1 MEDLTDVRREGS
13 AREFFSVLFRRKWIL
28 AFVFLGTVGVVVTV
42 DSLTPTMYES
52 TAQLLLSRGQAE
64 SAFSPRWR
72 LLTWEEEVT
81 SELETVRSA
90 HVLQMAQKLLDER
103 GAVDSEGKPIV
114 IRPGQVSAVT
124 MGKSSV
130 IYIRARSADP
140 RTSQETVRAVA
151 QAYSDFRR
159 SVRGVPELEAYF
171 REEIETVRRRLE
183 DWDQR
188 RADYMNAE
196 AFSRINDERYNL
208 LEVRRS
214 AEIDLGRVRTDL
226 AAEQARIEVLRA
238 MLVEVQ
244 RNPEMNIYAFSHP
257 ATRDDQVMF
266 EIKQELVRRQ
276 AAYLQA
282 RATYQD
288 DYPEVLSLKDQVD
301 QLRAVLLSEVEA
313 YVRHLE
319 AKVEVNRAKEESI
332 LNTLAYV
339 DAEIASFPRKE
350 AGLAAYDRMIQSL
363 ESAFSAMVSKQV
375 QARLEKV
382 GSSDWNVLIL
392 QPAGEPQPQRLN
404 DVVRLALIPAI
415 GLIVATALA
424 FIADGLDHSIK
435 DAIDA
440 ERRLNLPVLGSL
452 GRMR

>member
-1 MEDLTDVRREGS
+1 MDENMDVRREGS
-13 AREFFSVLFRRKWIL
+13 AREFFSVLFRRKWIVIC
-28 AFVFLGTVGVVVTV
+28 VFLGAVAMVVAA
-42 DSLTPTMYES
+42 DSLTPTTHES

-64 SAFSPRWR
+64 SAFSPRMM

-90 HVLQMAQKLLDER
+90 HVLQMAQKLLDE
-103 GAVDSEGKPIV
+103 GGVVDSDGNRIV
-114 IRPGQVSAVT
+114 IQPGQVSAVT

-130 IYIRARSADP
+130 IYVRARSTDP
-140 RTSQETVRAVA
+140 RTAQETVRAVA

-159 SVRGVPELEAYF
+159 TVRGVPELEAYF

-188 RADYMNAE
+188 RADFMSAE
-196 AFSRINDERYNL
+196 SFTRLIDERVSL
-208 LEVRRS
+208 LDVRES
-214 AEIDLGRVRTDL
+214 AEIDLSRVRTDL
-226 AAEQARIEVLRA
+226 AAEQARVEVLRS
-238 MLVEVQ
+238 MLAEV
-244 RNPEMNIYAFSHP
+244 RANPELDIYAFSHP
-257 ATRDDQVMF
+257 GNRDDQVIF
-266 EIKQELVRRQ
+266 EIKQELVRRRS
-276 AAYLQA
+276 AYLQA

-288 DYPEVLSLKDQVD
+288 DYPDVVSLKEQVD
-301 QLRAVLLSEVEA
+301 QLRVVLLGEVEA

-319 AKVEVNRAKEESI
+319 AKVEVMRAKEESI

-339 DAEIASFPRKE
+339 DAELASFPRKE
-350 AGLAAYDRMIQSL
+350 AGLASYNRMIQSL
-363 ESAFSAMVSKQV
+363 ESAFDAMVAKQV
-375 QARLEKV
+375 QARLERV

-392 QPAGEPQPQRLN
+392 QPAGEPLPVRLN
-404 DVVRLALIPAI
+404 DIIRLALIPAI

-424 FIADGLDHSIK
+424 FLADGLDHSIK